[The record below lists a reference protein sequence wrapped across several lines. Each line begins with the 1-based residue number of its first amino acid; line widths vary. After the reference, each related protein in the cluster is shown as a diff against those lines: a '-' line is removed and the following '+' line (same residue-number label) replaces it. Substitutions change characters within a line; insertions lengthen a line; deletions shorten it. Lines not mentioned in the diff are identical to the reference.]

1 MSITTSPFR
10 PSEPSEPSKPS
21 QPNPAGFSASH
32 QDNVTKREST
42 LLRLG
47 GLVVGVMIMLAIA
60 RSISGAQSLTSGE
73 TFARSLRLA
82 IPIGLTALGAIFAE
96 RSGVVNIGLEGMLV
110 LGTWFTAWGTI
121 RHGLAVG
128 IFLGILGG
136 ALGGLLHAI
145 ATVSFGVNQIVSGV
159 AINILAGGA
168 VRYLNTLAFN
178 QASQSDN
185 VNARVAKIS
194 IPLLS
199 TLFRKMHEKGW
210 FLVSDFGGLGE
221 GLTTQLSL
229 LTVASIALVPL
240 SAFVLWKTVFG
251 LRLRSAGENPA
262 AGETL
267 GVNIYLMKYL
277 GVIISGAFAG
287 LGGAF
292 LVLEQSGL
300 YREGQVA
307 GRGFIGI
314 AAMIFGNWQ
323 PAFAAGGAVLFGF
336 SQGLALGSDKVTHSL
351 LLVLALA
358 LSMLTIYVI
367 VPRAGRARTLVTP
380 VLFALGAA
388 GFFSWYFTSDRVPN
402 PFVDMTPYAVTLLVL
417 AVARQKLRPPAT
429 EGIPYRR
436 GG

>member
-1 MSITTSPFR
+1 MSVTSSIPAPPPTTSR
-10 PSEPSEPSKPS
+10 SEGSGQANSIRRFPPTVRI
-21 QPNPAGFSASH
+21 A
-32 QDNVTKREST
+32 
-42 LLRLG
+42 L
-47 GLVVGVMIMLAIA
+47 LVVGVVVVLSVA
-60 RSISGAQSLTSGE
+60 RSISGAESLTSGE

-82 IPIGLTALGAIFAE
+82 IPIALVALGAIFAE
-96 RSGVVNIGLEGMLV
+96 RSGVVNIGLEGMMI

-121 RHGLAVG
+121 QFGLATG
-128 IFLGILGG
+128 IALGIIGG
-136 ALGGLLHAI
+136 ALGGLLHAV

-159 AINILAGGA
+159 AVNILAGGA
-168 VRYLNTLAFN
+168 VRYLNTLAFD

-194 IPLLS
+194 IPVLS
-199 TLFRKMHEKGW
+199 TAFRKMHETGW
-210 FLVSDFGGLGE
+210 FLISDFGGLGE

-240 SAFVLWKTVFG
+240 SAFVLWKTIFG

-307 GRGFIGI
+307 GRGYIGI

-323 PAFAAGGAVLFGF
+323 PAFAAAGAVLFGF

-351 LLVLALA
+351 LLVLALTLSA
-358 LSMLTIYVI
+358 LTVSSI
-367 VPRAGRARTLVTP
+367 VPRPGRPRTWFLP
-380 VLFALGAA
+380 MLLALGAA
-388 GFFSWYFTSDRVPN
+388 GFLGWYVTSDRVPN

-417 AVARQKLRPPAT
+417 AVARQKLRPPAS

-436 GG
+436 SN

>member
-1 MSITTSPFR
+1 MSSTSIMAPPPKTAHSDSSR
-10 PSEPSEPSKPS
+10 QVDASKRLSP
-21 QPNPAGFSASH
+21 
-32 QDNVTKREST
+32 T
-42 LLRLG
+42 LRIVL
-47 GLVVGVMIMLAIA
+47 LVVGVVVVLATA
-60 RSISGAQSLTSGE
+60 RSISGAESLTSSE

-82 IPIGLTALGAIFAE
+82 IPIGLAALGAIFAE
-96 RSGVVNIGLEGMLV
+96 RSGVVNIGLEGMMI

-121 RHGLAVG
+121 RFGLAAGVA
-128 IFLGILGG
+128 LGILGG
-136 ALGGLLHAI
+136 ALGGVLHAV
-145 ATVSFGVNQIVSGV
+145 ATVSFGVNQIVSGSAV
-159 AINILAGGA
+159 NILAGGA

-185 VNARVAKIS
+185 VNERVAKIS
-194 IPLLS
+194 IPLVS
-199 TLFRKMHEKGW
+199 TLFRKMHETGW
-210 FLVSDFGGLGE
+210 FLISDFGGLGE
-221 GLTTQLSL
+221 GLTTRLSL
-229 LTVASIALVPL
+229 LTLASLALVPA
-240 SAFVLWKTVFG
+240 SAFVLWKTIFG
-251 LRLRSAGENPA
+251 LRLRSAGENPG
-262 AGETL
+262 AGESL

-307 GRGFIGI
+307 GRGYIGI

-323 PAFAAGGAVLFGF
+323 PMFAAAGAVLFGF
-336 SQGLALGSDKVTHSL
+336 SQGLALGSNKVTHAL

-358 LSMLTIYVI
+358 LSVLTMYSI
-367 VPRAGRARTLVTP
+367 VPRRGRARNLVMP
-380 VLFALGAA
+380 ILFALGAA

-402 PFVDMTPYAVTLLVL
+402 PFVDMTPYAVTLLFL

-436 GG
+436 SG

>member
-1 MSITTSPFR
+1 MTSRIPPATQQRQTTQATSNNR
-10 PSEPSEPSKPS
+10 VSVAVRILE
-21 QPNPAGFSASH
+21 
-32 QDNVTKREST
+32 
-42 LLRLG
+42 LL
-47 GLVVGVMIMLAIA
+47 VGVLLLLAIA

-73 TFARSLRLA
+73 TYARSIRLA
-82 IPIGLTALGAIFAE
+82 VPIGLAALGAIYAE
-96 RSGVVNIGLEGMLV
+96 RCGVVNIGLEGMMI

-121 RHGLAVG
+121 RFGLTAG
-128 IFLGILGG
+128 ILLGVLGG

-159 AINILAGGA
+159 AVNILAAGA

-185 VNARVAKIS
+185 VTARVVKIS
-194 IPLLS
+194 VPLVS
-199 TLFRKMHEKGW
+199 TMFRKMHESGW
-210 FLVSDFGGLGE
+210 FFVADLGGLGE
-221 GLTTQLSL
+221 GLTTRISL
-229 LTVASIALVPL
+229 LTVLAIALVPL
-240 SAFVLWKTVFG
+240 STFVLWKSVFG
-251 LRLRSAGENPA
+251 LRLRA
-262 AGETL
+262 AGESPIAGESL

-307 GRGFIGI
+307 GRGYIGI

-323 PAFAAGGAVLFGF
+323 PLLAGAGALLFGF
-336 SQGLALGSDKVTHSL
+336 SQGLALGNDKVTHAL

-358 LSMLTIYVI
+358 LSVLTIYSL
-367 VPRAGRARTLVTP
+367 VPRWRRTTTLVMP
-380 VLFALGAA
+380 ALFAISATAFLV
-388 GFFSWYFTSDRVPN
+388 WYLTSDRVPN

-417 AVARQKLRPPAT
+417 TVARQRLRPPAT

-436 GG
+436 ST